1 MSDDLLQKQ
10 TNNQNKPK
18 QNPYLA
24 DSAVQEIEKVILKR
38 TKQTHLT
45 SQGIHEAQ
53 VALQVTVF
61 KT

>member
-1 MSDDLLQKQ
+1 MSDVLFQKQ
-10 TNNQNKPK
+10 TNKPK
-18 QNPYLA
+18 QNPCLA

-45 SQGIHEAQ
+45 SQGIYEAQ
-53 VALQVTVF
+53 VALQVTVI